1 MHSVYTKVTDQMNFF
16 EGNDPVRLAREY
28 GTPLY
33 VCNERILRERCRNLK
48 NLVTYPNFVVDYSAK
63 ANGNLT
69 FLKIVRSEGLE
80 VDAVSPGEILWRR
93 PPVFARRKS
102 SI

>member
-33 VCNERILRERCRNLK
+33 VCNERILR
-48 NLVTYPNFVVDYSAK
+48 
-63 ANGNLT
+63 
-69 FLKIVRSEGLE
+69 
-80 VDAVSPGEILWRR
+80 AVSYTHLDVYKRQI
-93 PPVFARRKS
+93 KD
-102 SI
+102 